1 MARQTPVRRESG
13 GQPPSLDVEIAA
25 LAGVQHGV
33 VTTTQLLATGL
44 NHEAIRRRV
53 RDGRLHR
60 VHRGVYAVGH
70 AALSREGRWRAA
82 VFACG
87 ETAALSHLSAAE
99 CWNVSRWRTSP
110 ISVVTASK
118 HAPAG
123 IDVHRSKHLDPERD
137 VLVWRGIPVTNVA
150 RMCVDLTDELDAYQ
164 LAYVIYRAEYW
175 HIFNLAA
182 TRAAMKRA
190 TGRHNLHILEHALE
204 LNASG
209 SAGTRSAKEDAFRRA
224 QQSEPLVNVKV
235 DGIEVDFH
243 WPDDNRIV
251 EVDGVHH
258 NRRATKLD
266 DARRDERLTA
276 RGWRVERVQNDQNTG
291 TSSTATSPN
300 HTNNGRPSFQ

>member
-1 MARQTPVRRESG
+1 MDRETPAEGQFG
-13 GQPPSLDVEIAA
+13 GSPPSWDVQIAA
-25 LAGVQHGV
+25 LAGAQHGV
-33 VTTTQLLATGL
+33 VTTAQLLAIGL
-44 NHEAIRRRV
+44 NDQAIRRRV

-87 ETAALSHLSAAE
+87 ETAALSHLSVAE
-99 CWNVSRWRTSP
+99 FWNVSRWPTAL

-123 IDVHRSKHLDPERD
+123 IDVHRSKHLDPELD
-137 VLVWRGIPVTNVA
+137 MLVWKGLPVTNVA
-150 RMCVDLTDELDAYQ
+150 RMCVDLTDELDPYQ

-175 HIFNLAA
+175 HIFNRKA
-182 TRAAMKRA
+182 TEAAMERA
-190 TGRHNLHILEHALE
+190 NGRHNLHILERALE

-209 SAGTRSAKEDAFRRA
+209 SAGTRSAKEDAFRR
-224 QQSEPLVNVKV
+224 QQTDEPLVNVKV

-243 WPDDNRIV
+243 WRDERRIV

-258 NRRATKLD
+258 NRTATKLD
-266 DARRDERLTA
+266 DARRDEHFTGE
-276 RGWRVERVQNDQNTG
+276 GWSVTRVK
-291 TSSTATSPN
+291 A
-300 HTNNGRPSFQ
+300 